1 VTRASA
7 IVARALHARFLPPR
21 LVALGVVLALG
32 IALVATAAPARERP
46 AKLGRMAS
54 EGAVTLAA
62 SGSSHAIITASGLFP
77 GESVG
82 GNIALANVGETR
94 GRLTMLR
101 TRMVDTPGRFGG
113 RLSDALLLRV
123 EEIGGGSW
131 TGPLTGPDM
140 LDLGVMEPGEGRSYR
155 LTLTL
160 PDTGPGGRDNA
171 VQGSSVTIDW
181 AWATES
187 VGPPSATPTP
197 TPTEGGTPTPAA
209 TPTSA
214 PPPTAVPQAPK
225 PVPGAPRLNLWIPH
239 QRVLGTR
246 GINVYGGC
254 DRPCRVSFRA
264 RIQTSPLAR
273 ASARTLLRRRVFR
286 ALGAPRRLPIK
297 GADRRI
303 RLKLTPRAVRT
314 LKRTMRLRGRV
325 AIVVVA
331 RVRGAGGSRTVTR
344 RIVLKRAERTKP
356 AGRRAAPAG
365 VDAGLASPGS
375 GLLP

>member
-1 VTRASA
+1 VTRARA
-7 IVARALHARFLPPR
+7 IATGALLA
-21 LVALGVVLALG
+21 LVAAF
-32 IALVATAAPARERP
+32 VATAAPARERP
-46 AKLGRMAS
+46 AELGRMAA

-62 SGSSHAIITASGLFP
+62 AGSSHAIITASNLRP
-77 GESVG
+77 GQSVAG
-82 GNIALANVGETR
+82 TIALANVGDSR
-94 GRLTMLR
+94 GRLTLLR
-101 TRMVDTPGRFGG
+101 TRTTDTPGRFGG
-113 RLSDALLLRV
+113 RLSEALLLRV

-131 TGPLTGPDM
+131 TGPLAGPEA
-140 LDLGVMEPGEGRSYR
+140 LDLGIMEPGEGRSYR

-160 PDTGPGGRDNA
+160 PDTGPAGRDNA

-187 VGPPSATPTP
+187 VGPP
-197 TPTEGGTPTPAA
+197 AA
-209 TPTSA
+209 TPTASPTPAPA
-214 PPPTAVPQAPK
+214 PPGPPPATAVPQTPQPA
-225 PVPGAPRLNLWIPH
+225 PGAPRLNLWIPH

-246 GINVYGGC
+246 GIDVYGGC
-254 DRPCRVSFRA
+254 DRPCRVAFKA

-314 LKRTMRLRGRV
+314 LKRTLHLRGRV
-325 AIVVVA
+325 AVVVEA

-344 RIVLKRAERTKP
+344 RIVLKRAERTVT
-356 AGRRAAPAG
+356 GGRAAPG
-365 VDAGLASPGS
+365 RG
-375 GLLP
+375 